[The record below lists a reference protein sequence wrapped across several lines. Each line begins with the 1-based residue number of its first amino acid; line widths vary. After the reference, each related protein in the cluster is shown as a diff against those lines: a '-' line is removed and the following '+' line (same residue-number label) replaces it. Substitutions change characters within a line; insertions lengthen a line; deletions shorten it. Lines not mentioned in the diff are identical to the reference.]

1 MSESRITYN
10 EALVLQALARGLRY
24 GFEIMDLTAL
34 PSGTVYP
41 ILRRFEHGGLVSSSW
56 EETEAAFGEMN
67 LQVAAGRPA
76 PQPPCGAPRSGP
88 GAARRRSRTRADR
101 EQIDRPDRGQQAQ
114 RPADR

>member
-10 EALVLQALARGLRY
+10 GALVLQALARGLRY

-56 EETEAAFGEMN
+56 EETEAAHEQGRPRRRYYR
-67 LQVAAGRPA
+67 LTAAGESALTQAVERFRAHERVFADA
-76 PQPPCGAPRSGP
+76 PSP
-88 GAARRRSRTRADR
+88 GSR
-101 EQIDRPDRGQQAQ
+101 
-114 RPADR
+114 